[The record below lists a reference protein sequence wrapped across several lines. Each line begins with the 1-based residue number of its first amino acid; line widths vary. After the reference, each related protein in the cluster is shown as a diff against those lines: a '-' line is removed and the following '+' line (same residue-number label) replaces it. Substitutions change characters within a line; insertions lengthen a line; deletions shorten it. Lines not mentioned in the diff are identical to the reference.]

1 MEKRWHVQKC
11 GGTTTLLSKAVP
23 SREPTHLIQLTT
35 NNSER
40 TLFQNKTSLEAF
52 QLLFMLY
59 QAQSLLTNFAPVS
72 GIFTVVV
79 ATIDEAKNE

>member
-1 MEKRWHVQKC
+1 M
-11 GGTTTLLSKAVP
+11 
-23 SREPTHLIQLTT
+23 
-35 NNSER
+35 
-40 TLFQNKTSLEAF
+40 LFQNKTSLEAF

-79 ATIDEAKNE
+79 APIDEANNEWYTEELFANYCIISIAPAKVTS